1 MKMNEWHFKLAE
13 IVIQEEDKVLGITT
27 SPRLYFKPTIKIK
40 NDHICKKESDKI
52 IDLGSSSEKFKLGIK
67 LSALV
72 NSRVTQKN
80 IKVVWLLR

>member
-1 MKMNEWHFKLAE
+1 MKMNEWHFRLAE

-27 SPRLYFKPTIKIK
+27 SPRLYLKPTIKIK